1 MADKILNTRIQLK
14 YDTLTNWQSGPF
26 NGTDNTKW
34 LKAGE
39 LAIVTLAPNK
49 ETAPTSKADQHPL
62 LFKVGTGSHKFD
74 DLPWA
79 SALAADVYDWAKK
92 PEAEFIEWVNSIV
105 THPTIPD
112 GFNIA
117 VGSTDDNVVDVN
129 LQGGKNSISGTIE
142 HAKKGPTNGYNGG
155 QTAATA
161 DAFGESVTIKV
172 TKLTVDDYGHV
183 NSASDV
189 EYKVSIPAAPTIP
202 NIKITDD
209 TDVEK
214 PTTATV
220 NVYKNLT
227 ANGHTLTEELV
238 EVATAKGVADALDA
252 AKKYADANDAN
263 TAHTHVAGSGIK
275 VNGTEN
281 GGIDGA
287 VKLDLNIAFELS
299 NRTIK
304 LYDKDDAKKTAIATL
319 DASEFIKD
327 GMIKSVELVDADGEG
342 NSGKFLKIT
351 WNTPALDDD
360 DTITYVDLTTL
371 IDVYTAGTGIN
382 VNGKVISHADTS
394 SVTNVTKTARTYV
407 AGITFD
413 TFGHVT
419 GLETASETDQD
430 LSGKKDIQSPY
441 SASGDTT
448 KTITN
453 VSQNANG
460 EITVTYSNIAFP
472 AAPVVNNGKFTVS
485 GTGYLT
491 GSGSMTANQATN
503 TTANLDLT
511 TTVKEKIDKAVQ
523 TVTAGVGI
531 KATKTGTTVNLE
543 VVGKGEKDD
552 DGSEVVWVLDCGG
565 AQ

>member
-1 MADKILNTRIQLK
+1 MANKILNTRIQLK

-49 ETAPTSKADQHPL
+49 ETSPTSKADQHPL

-117 VGSTDDNVVDVN
+117 VGITDDNVVDVN
-129 LQGGKNSISGTIE
+129 LTGGKNSISGTIK
-142 HAKKGPTNGYNGG
+142 HAKKGPTNGYTGG

-172 TKLTVDDYGHV
+172 PKLTVDDYGHV

-252 AKKYADANDAN
+252 AKKYADDQDDTLHTTITGEIN
-263 TAHTHVAGSGIK
+263 TAK
-275 VNGTEN
+275 
-281 GGIDGA
+281 
-287 VKLDLNIAFELS
+287 
-299 NRTIK
+299 
-304 LYDKDDAKKTAIATL
+304 
-319 DASEFIKD
+319 
-327 GMIKSVELVDADGEG
+327 
-342 NSGKFLKIT
+342 
-351 WNTPALDDD
+351 
-360 DTITYVDLTTL
+360 
-371 IDVYTAGTGIN
+371 
-382 VNGKVISHADTS
+382 
-394 SVTNVTKTARTYV
+394 
-407 AGITFD
+407 
-413 TFGHVT
+413 T
-419 GLETASETDQD
+419 GLQ
-430 LSGKKDIQSPY
+430 
-441 SASGDTT
+441 
-448 KTITN
+448 
-453 VSQNANG
+453 AN
-460 EITVTYSNIAFP
+460 
-472 AAPVVNNGKFTVS
+472 
-485 GTGYLT
+485 
-491 GSGSMTANQATN
+491 
-503 TTANLDLT
+503 
-511 TTVKEKIDKAVQ
+511 IDK
-523 TVTAGVGI
+523 
-531 KATKTGTTVNLE
+531 KA
-543 VVGKGEKDD
+543 D
-552 DGSEVVWVLDCGG
+552 
-565 AQ
+565 